1 MFGRIA
7 FCNTVSDLYAMGI
20 SNIKEVL
27 MILGVSTDMSEIEKD
42 VATTQMIQGFTDA
55 ATQSGAQVGG
65 GQTVYNQWPMMGGC
79 AIAAVRDDEFVMPNN
94 ANPGDVIL
102 LTKPLGVRFAI
113 NAMQWL
119 KTSKQKRDKILQ
131 QASESELVEAYYRAE
146 EQMATLSTFG
156 AYLLRK
162 YQAGACTDVT
172 GFGILGHADY
182 LGQAQKKDVQLVIN
196 RLPIYKG
203 LIKIENKVMNFKF
216 REGYAAQTSGGLL
229 ICVDPKK
236 KAQMMAQFDQNG
248 INCWE
253 IGYVRDGKKGA
264 ILEKA

>member
-1 MFGRIA
+1 MPQSKLLSYLSKLPKPVGVETPDVSTIKIEPYTLVSTLDFFYPLVESPYMFGRIA

-79 AIAAVRDDEFVMPNN
+79 AIAAVRDEEFVMPNN

-119 KTSKQKRDKILQ
+119 KTSK
-131 QASESELVEAYYRAE
+131 
-146 EQMATLSTFG
+146 
-156 AYLLRK
+156 
-162 YQAGACTDVT
+162 
-172 GFGILGHADY
+172 
-182 LGQAQKKDVQLVIN
+182 
-196 RLPIYKG
+196 
-203 LIKIENKVMNFKF
+203 
-216 REGYAAQTSGGLL
+216 
-229 ICVDPKK
+229 
-236 KAQMMAQFDQNG
+236 
-248 INCWE
+248 
-253 IGYVRDGKKGA
+253 
-264 ILEKA
+264 